1 MVAVDV
7 GHYTAEPGVI
17 SASGRPEFE
26 YNLELSQR
34 VKTDLEA
41 LGLKVRLIGERGD
54 YAVLHHR
61 TRDAAGASL
70 FLSIHHDSVKERLL
84 PRAAEFSGFSLF
96 VSRGNGQPDTSLACA
111 SAIGARMRAAGF
123 TPSRYHAD
131 AVLGENR
138 PFADEANGV
147 HYYDNLAVG
156 KTAPMP
162 SVLFEAGV
170 IVNPAE
176 DAKLRDPQVQ
186 ARVARAVA
194 EGTRQCLN

>member
-1 MVAVDV
+1 VAVDV
-7 GHYTAEPGVI
+7 GHYAAEPGVI

-41 LGLKVRLIGERGD
+41 LGLTVRLIGERGD
-54 YAVLHHR
+54 YVMLHHR
-61 TRDAAGASL
+61 TRDAAGARL

-84 PRAAEFSGFSLF
+84 PRAAEFFGFSLF
-96 VSRGNGQPDTSLACA
+96 VSRGNSDLDKSLACA
-111 SAIGARMRAAGF
+111 SAIGARLRAAGF
-123 TPSRYHAD
+123 SPSRYHAD
-131 AVLGENR
+131 ALLGEDR

-156 KTAPMP
+156 KTARMP

-176 DAKLRDPQVQ
+176 DARMRDPNVQ
-186 ARVARAVA
+186 GRIARAVA
-194 EGTRQCLN
+194 EGTKQCLN